1 MKSFMNQNKEVKL
14 KTAKT
19 ITDIEINKDAN
30 KKISE

>member
-19 ITDIEINKDAN
+19 ITDIKINKNAN
-30 KKISE
+30 KEISK